1 MKRLEWCILSKSI
14 SQLRNLGPKTEYM
27 LSEVDVCSED
37 DLRELGAVQAYQR
50 LKFRFGR
57 GVSILALYAME
68 AGLRDCDW
76 RDLSAEDKKELKAR
90 VAQAD

>member
-1 MKRLEWCILSKSI
+1 MNKPVSH
-14 SQLRNLGPKTEYM
+14 LRNLGPKTEYM

-37 DLRELGAVQAYQR
+37 DLRELGSVQAYQS

-68 AGLRDCDW
+68 ACLRDCDW
-76 RDLSAEDKKELKAR
+76 RDLSAEDKNELKAK
-90 VAQAD
+90 AELAS

>member
-1 MKRLEWCILSKSI
+1 MNKPVSH
-14 SQLRNLGPKTEYM
+14 LRNLGPKTEYM

-37 DLRELGAVQAYQR
+37 DLRELGSVQAYQR

-68 AGLRDCDW
+68 ACLRDCDW
-76 RDLSAEDKKELKAR
+76 RDLSTEDKKELKAK
-90 VAQAD
+90 AELAS

>member
-68 AGLRDCDW
+68 ACLRDCDW
-76 RDLSAEDKKELKAR
+76 RDLSAEDKKELKAK
-90 VAQAD
+90 AELAS

>member
-1 MKRLEWCILSKSI
+1 MVHFEQVDQSI
-14 SQLRNLGPKTEYM
+14 EKLGSRTEYM

-37 DLRELGAVQAYQR
+37 DLRELGPVQAYLR

-68 AGLRDCDW
+68 ACLRDCDW
-76 RDLSAEDKKELKAR
+76 RDLSAKDKKELKAR